1 MFWGSEEGGMKV
13 GRESKAQILLI
24 IAFYEILPSIPYPVA
39 SHKNVLE
46 S

>member
-1 MFWGSEEGGMKV
+1 MKV

-24 IAFYEILPSIPYPVA
+24 IAFYEIPSIPYPVA